1 MILGMSTATYTF
13 IHVLISLI
21 GIASGLI
28 VLFGLIAGRRL
39 DRWTALFLATT
50 VATSVTGF
58 GFPTDHLLPSQVV
71 GVISLVVLAIA
82 IVARYPK
89 HMAGGWRSTYVI
101 TAAIALYL
109 NSFVGVV
116 QSFEKIPA
124 LHALAPTQKES
135 PFAIAQGIV
144 LLLFVVLTIMAVK
157 RFREVPARPLARAA

>member
-39 DRWTALFLATT
+39 DRWTALFLTTT
-50 VATSVTGF
+50 VATSITGF

-116 QSFEKIPA
+116 QSFEKVPA

-144 LLLFVVLTIMAVK
+144 LLLFIVLTIMAVK